1 MRKEALAAVIA
12 ILVVASLG
20 IGYLSGTS
28 TRATETMTS
37 ISTSTVTSSTTSIST
52 ETSAFTHGILVPV
65 SSASTL
71 NPTTGLSLNLNLSTN
86 YNGWVILTVYEFN
99 TLDRANSVSAA
110 QSWPSNASL
119 FQWVRESYEAN
130 VGMAGYEILQG
141 NYGLSN
147 FTEGTALWLQP
158 PPSLLGCCGQGEESP
173 TSYAFQPLGEANVLS
188 GSYAGY
194 FAGGSTYTPLSPG
207 IYTVLAGDEWGDVA
221 ILHFV
226 AG

>member
-1 MRKEALAAVIA
+1 MRKEGLAAVIA

-37 ISTSTVTSSTTSIST
+37 FSTSTVTSPTTSIST
-52 ETSAFTHGILVPV
+52 ETSVFTRGILVPI

-71 NPTTGLSLNLNLSTN
+71 DPTTGLSLNLNLSTS
-86 YNGWVILTVYEFN
+86 YNEWVILTVYEFN
-99 TLDRANSVSAA
+99 TLDRANNVSAA
-110 QSWPSNASL
+110 GNWPSNASL

-130 VGMAGYEILQG
+130 VGMAGYEMLQG
-141 NYGLSN
+141 NYDLSN
-147 FTEGTALWLQP
+147 FTQGTALWLQP
-158 PPSLLGCCGQGEESP
+158 PPSLLGCCGEEQPP
-173 TSYAFQPLGEANVLS
+173 TSYAFQPLSEANVLS

-194 FAGGSTYTPLSPG
+194 FVGGSTYTPFSPG
-207 IYTVLAGDEWGDVA
+207 IYTVMAGDEWSDVA
-221 ILHFV
+221 ILHFIV

>member
-1 MRKEALAAVIA
+1 MRKEAFAAVIA

-20 IGYLSGTS
+20 IAYLSGTA
-28 TRATETMTS
+28 TRATETLTS
-37 ISTSTVTSSTTSIST
+37 VSTSTVTSTTTSIST
-52 ETSAFTHGILVPV
+52 ATSVFTHGVLVPV

-71 NPTTGLSLNLNLSTN
+71 DPTTGLSLNLNLSTN
-86 YNGWVILTVYEFN
+86 SNGWVILTVYESN
-99 TLDRANSVSAA
+99 TLDRANNVSAA
-110 QSWPSNASL
+110 QSWPRNTSL
-119 FQWVRESYEAN
+119 FRWVQEPYEEN

-147 FTEGTALWLQP
+147 FTQGTALWLQP
-158 PPSLLGCCGQGEESP
+158 PPSLLGCCGEAQLP

-188 GSYAGY
+188 GSFVGY
-194 FAGGSTYTPLSPG
+194 FVGGSTYTPLYPG

-221 ILHFV
+221 ILHFIV